1 MLYLLLLSLLD
12 VSFAIEKYHVQNNY
26 FAGRRPNVVVL
37 GDLVKGDNNVLLVGG
52 NVESI
57 PEAVSVMDLGD
68 ALARSYWVG
77 KLRQESV
84 VQVGAN
90 LPSASLNLFL
100 FGVDADDLA
109 RSPAKDALLSS
120 MQQSELTVPFHP
132 ADATSIVTSAMT
144 GRVPRD
150 HGVVGA
156 TWFENGEE
164 VQAFSTAGRSPAT
177 IGAVDMLK
185 NSFPQL
191 SMTAGGAD
199 QIVGKAL
206 TQGLY
211 DASYLDE
218 TKFVS
223 PEQSYSFTWE
233 ELQAKL
239 SEDPFWVGLK
249 TNVDALDLEHPVN
262 KKFLMQMEY
271 FNRVASN
278 MQASDNLELFNLA
291 TTALDELYLVSDDAI
306 AILSATVQNLL
317 TTFSENFPNGSSQ
330 VAFIKTPEME
340 QTEAHTNLESKLSE
354 FGKESATANVRGI
367 ELLHVCQPGVICV
380 VPHNQPGVDVS
391 DEKTQQIFQIKF
403 WFSFLMA
410 LLITVF
416 SCSFCGMDYSS
427 DALLFTKW
435 NRDA

>member
-1 MLYLLLLSLLD
+1 MFYLFLLFLYT
-12 VSFAIEKYHVQNNY
+12 SFAIEKYHVYNSY
-26 FAGRRPNVVVL
+26 FTGRNPNVVVL
-37 GDLVKGDNNVLLVGG
+37 GELSKGENNALLVGG
-52 NVESI
+52 NIENVPES
-57 PEAVSVMDLGD
+57 VSVMDLGD

-77 KLRQESV
+77 KLRSESAMR
-84 VQVGAN
+84 VGAN

-109 RSPAKDALLSS
+109 RSPAKDALLAS
-120 MQQSELTVPFHP
+120 MQQTDLTVPFHP

-144 GRVPRD
+144 ARVPRD

-156 TWFENGEE
+156 TWFERSGEE
-164 VQAFSTAGRSPAT
+164 VQAFSTASRSPAT

-206 TQGLY
+206 TQDLY
-211 DASYLDE
+211 DATYLDDL
-218 TKFVS
+218 KFVS
-223 PEQSYSFTWE
+223 SDERYSFTWE

-239 SEDPFWVGLK
+239 AEDPFWVSLK
-249 TNVDALDLEHPVN
+249 ENIDALDLEHPVN
-262 KKFLMQMEY
+262 QQFLMQMEF

-291 TTALDELYLVSDDAI
+291 TTALDQLYLVSDDAL
-306 AILSATVQNLL
+306 AILSASVQNLL
-317 TTFSENFPNGSSQ
+317 TTFSEVFPNGSSQ

-340 QTEAHTNLESKLSE
+340 QTDAHTRLESKLAE
-354 FGKESATANVRGI
+354 IGHEPATAYVKGL
-367 ELLHVCQPGVICV
+367 ELLHVCEDGVVCV
-380 VPHNQPGVDVS
+380 VEHGVDVT
-391 DEKTQQIFQIKF
+391 DEKANQIYQIGF
-403 WFSFLMA
+403 WFSFLMFC
-410 LLITVF
+410 TVTAF
-416 SCSFCGMDYSS
+416 SCMFCSMDYTT